1 LPGFLLPDGRLAC
14 GLGLSAIASGLTL
27 SLERFAMSVTKLRD
41 PESEEIM
48 RRSAA
53 ALADRRARGEIM
65 TYLED
70 GWVYREYPGMRVV
83 RICRLEDY
91 RAEDHPTAG

>member
-1 LPGFLLPDGRLAC
+1 
-14 GLGLSAIASGLTL
+14 
-27 SLERFAMSVTKLRD
+27 MSVTQARD
-41 PESEEIM
+41 LESEELS

-70 GWVYREYPGMRVV
+70 GWVYREFPGMRIVKL
-83 RICRLEDY
+83 CREEDFKAADY
-91 RAEDHPTAG
+91 PLSL